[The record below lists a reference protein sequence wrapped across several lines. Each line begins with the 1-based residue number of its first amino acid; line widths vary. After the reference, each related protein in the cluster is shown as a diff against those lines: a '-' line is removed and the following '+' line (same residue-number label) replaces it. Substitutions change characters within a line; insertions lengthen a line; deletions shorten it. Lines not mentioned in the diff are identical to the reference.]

1 LAVASPSGHLI
12 PDSGWSNPALLPPGL
27 IQLRIIPRTV
37 AGMIQAKA
45 PHSLS
50 GWVVISACGLP
61 HDDRNIPRS

>member
-1 LAVASPSGHLI
+1 
-12 PDSGWSNPALLPPGL
+12 L